1 MDNMSPEKHI
11 SRIPGNAYELL
22 RNIKVAFTY
31 IDEDVIEK
39 LIMTQ
44 IHLKLEFA
52 TRVWSL
58 NNNNLGKTRKNAED
72 NNKASS
78 KFK

>member
-1 MDNMSPEKHI
+1 M
-11 SRIPGNAYELL
+11 
-22 RNIKVAFTY
+22 AFTY